1 MATDQPT
8 VPDNPA
14 KGFNEF
20 FRFKLGRDPPR
31 DARNTLLV
39 VTTLI
44 VAVTFQAAINPPGGV
59 WQDDTYSP
67 ATCTAVTS
75 DNNCSIIRHAG
86 TSVLHYRDKAAYD
99 IFVFVN
105 TLAFSASTNT
115 ILYLLLDSP
124 FQTEVLLSIYSIN
137 FAYGASVAAVHH
149 PKTINWWLI
158 SVAYAL
164 PYFSR
169 VFSNIIK
176 RYK

>member
-1 MATDQPT
+1 MAADQPN
-8 VPDNPA
+8 VPENPA
-14 KGFNEF
+14 KNFNEY

-59 WQDDTYSP
+59 WQDDKYSP
-67 ATCTAVTS
+67 ANCNVVTS
-75 DNNCSIIRHAG
+75 GNNCTIIRHAG
-86 TSVLHYRDKAAYD
+86 TSVLHSRSGLAYD
-99 IFVFVN
+99 IFIFVN
-105 TLAFSASTNT
+105 SLAFSAATNT

-124 FQTEVLLSIYSIN
+124 YQTEILLSIYSTNI
-137 FAYGASVAAVHH
+137 AYGASVSAVQ
-149 PKTINWWLI
+149 PPNTTRWGLLP
-158 SVAYAL
+158 VAFML
-164 PYFSR
+164 PYFLR